1 MNVWFSFVR
10 ILQVFLRRGSFSCS
24 HCTVSHEDVDRST
37 VTQQCRCTFMLTNL
51 FFADEDSGVVDLI
64 PSASTTEALAEFPWV
79 SSSTITHL
87 RNVGLKVYLM

>member
-1 MNVWFSFVR
+1 
-10 ILQVFLRRGSFSCS
+10 
-24 HCTVSHEDVDRST
+24 
-37 VTQQCRCTFMLTNL
+37 MLTNL